1 MDALDPCRD
10 PIGISVSPRNVFFL
24 EKMGFAL
31 DLKEARNRHK
41 EVGRHVEIFSLMS
54 EGVKKWQ
61 QGKGTKRSSIWK
73 EQVPL
78 VTEGVQSEMLS

>member
-31 DLKEARNRHK
+31 DLKEARNGPK

-54 EGVKKWQ
+54 EGAKK
-61 QGKGTKRSSIWK
+61 
-73 EQVPL
+73 
-78 VTEGVQSEMLS
+78 

>member
-54 EGVKKWQ
+54 EGAKKRQ

>member
-54 EGVKKWQ
+54 EGAKKRQ
-61 QGKGTKRSSIWK
+61 QGKGTKRSSI
-73 EQVPL
+73 
-78 VTEGVQSEMLS
+78 